1 MKVRSATCLALLLAM
16 TALALSCLGVKGDF
30 GFKRF
35 GDDTY
40 HRIAGTPEFPSDE
53 SIDWVFKLS
62 KKYSDRDIGI
72 VIQKKELVWVEIST
86 KSQHITEASEALYG
100 TIRDLQPGEYR
111 LVLTLVKKDNELIDS
126 KDFIVYEKEEDPD
139 RD

>member
-1 MKVRSATCLALLLAM
+1 MKVRSVTCLALLLAI

-40 HRIAGTPEFPSDE
+40 RRIEGTPEFSSDE
-53 SIDWVFKLS
+53 TVDWVFKLS
-62 KKYSDRDIGI
+62 KKYSDREIGI
-72 VIQKKELVWVEIST
+72 VLQKKELVWVEIST
-86 KSQHITEASEALYG
+86 RSQRITEASEALYG

-111 LVLTLVKKDNELIDS
+111 LVLTLVKKDNELVDS
-126 KDFIVYEKEEDPD
+126 KDFIIYEKEESADQD
-139 RD
+139 